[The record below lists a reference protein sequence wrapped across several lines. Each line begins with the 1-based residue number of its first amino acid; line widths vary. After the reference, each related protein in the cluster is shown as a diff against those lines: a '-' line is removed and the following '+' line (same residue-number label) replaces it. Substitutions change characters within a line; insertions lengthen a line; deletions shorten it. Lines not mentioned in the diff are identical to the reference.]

1 MLTNDARNYN
11 AYFAQFWRLKPKLSI
26 TEGGLGAWEVALRAS
41 TIDLNDSD
49 INGGEASS
57 YTLGLNWYMTTFTK
71 TILNIVHTESSGA
84 LSEDFNVLGIRLQI
98 EF

>member
-1 MLTNDARNYN
+1 
-11 AYFAQFWRLKPKLSI
+11 LSI